1 MKLQKRKTQDNMGI
15 DSAEQPEVI
24 TTELSDEV
32 GEEKQKK
39 SANKVKNKKSK
50 KKSKKKQKASV
61 LRNIKIAPR
70 LLMGFLIIAILSAG
84 MGTYSAINM
93 KQVGNSVS
101 VMYED
106 MLLPVRTVSTLS
118 ETFDAGCIDLRQ
130 ALLAQDDNMMV
141 YVSTL
146 QSNSLKYTSTL
157 TMLEALVSDNA
168 KESYEILKTAYDQY
182 GALYKEAIAKIE
194 AGNKAEVLD
203 DLMHFGDLRTA
214 EGDVSKALGDIKY
227 AITENATTEAKK
239 SKDTASNVLIIT
251 IGTAGAVLILSILIG
266 ILMARGF
273 SHPIKRLTANVKR
286 LAAGDTD
293 FEISGVSSRDEIGEM
308 REAVSTILASIKAL
322 DSDTN
327 TLIGAAMEG
336 QLSVRAD
343 AEKHQGTY
351 RSIIEG
357 FNSTLDATIEPIKES
372 ANVLGEIAQGNLD
385 VNVTG
390 DFKGDFALIKDALNS
405 TSVTL
410 KRYIDEIS
418 SILNS
423 IANGD
428 MTVSIASEFKGSFVT
443 LKESLN
449 RSIESFDSVL
459 SDIDT
464 AATQVASGTRQVS
477 DGSQTI
483 SQGATEQASEID
495 QLTATI
501 TQIAAQTSQNAQN
514 ANSANDLV
522 KSAKNDAVSG
532 NSRMGEM
539 QQAMEKIK
547 NASESIS
554 KIIKVID
561 DIAFQTNILALNAAV
576 EAARAGVHG
585 KGFAVVAEEV
595 RNLAGRSA
603 QAAKETTDLIE
614 NSISIVGS
622 GTKIADKTADAL
634 SNIVAG
640 VEKAAELVAQI
651 AVASNEQVTGITQ
664 INNSIDQMMRV
675 VQTNSATSEETAAAS
690 EELSSQAEM
699 LRDMVANFDLRNKK
713 ESAIDE
719 AQKAKAIPAPKKK
732 KKTIELGDDDFGKY

>member
-1 MKLQKRKTQDNMGI
+1 MKIPKRKNHDDNMEI
-15 DSAEQPEVI
+15 DSAEQQNVI
-24 TTELSDEV
+24 LAEELAE
-32 GEEKQKK
+32 GMTNKK
-39 SANKVKNKKSK
+39 ESSKKVKKNKKAR
-50 KKSKKKQKASV
+50 KQKASI
-61 LRNIKIAPR
+61 LRNVKIAPR
-70 LLMGFLIIAILSAG
+70 LLIGFLIIAFMSAG
-84 MGTYSAINM
+84 MGTYAALNV
-93 KQVGNSVS
+93 KQVGNSVT

-106 MLLPVRTVSTLS
+106 MLLPVRTVSTLTD
-118 ETFDAGCIDLRQ
+118 TFDAGCIDLRH
-130 ALLAQDDNMMV
+130 ALLADDNNMTV

-146 QSNSLKYTSTL
+146 QSNTMKYTSTL
-157 TMLEALVSDNA
+157 SMIETLVSGD
-168 KESYEILKTAYDQY
+168 SIDTFQVLKTAYDKY
-182 GALYKEAIAKIE
+182 GVLYGEAVSKIE
-194 AGNKAEVLD
+194 AGKKQEVFED
-203 DLMHFGDLRTA
+203 IMRFGDLRTA
-214 EGDVSKALGDIKY
+214 EGEVSNALSDLKY
-227 AITENATTEAKK
+227 SLTENATAEARK
-239 SKDTASNVLIIT
+239 SQKTASDVFLIT
-251 IGTAGAVLILSILIG
+251 IGIAGAVLILSVLIG
-266 ILMARGF
+266 IFMARGF
-273 SHPIKRLTANVKR
+273 SRPIKRLTANVKR
-286 LAAGDTD
+286 LAAGETN
-293 FEISGVSSRDEIGEM
+293 FEMSQATSKDEIGEM
-308 REAVSTILASIKAL
+308 REAVSTILGSIKEL
-322 DSDTN
+322 ESDTD
-327 TLIGAAMEG
+327 TLIEAAMEG

-343 AEKHQGTY
+343 AKKHQGTY
-351 RSIIEG
+351 RRIIEG
-357 FNSTLDATIEPIKES
+357 INATLDATIEPIRES

-385 VNVTG
+385 VSVAG

-405 TSVTL
+405 TTETL
-410 KRYIDEIS
+410 KRYIDEITD
-418 SILNS
+418 ILNS

-428 MTVSIASEFKGSFVT
+428 MTVGITSEFKGSFVA

-449 RSIESFDSVL
+449 QSIESFNSVL

-495 QLTATI
+495 QLTTTI
-501 TQIAAQTSQNAQN
+501 TQISAQTTQNAKN
-514 ANSANDLV
+514 ADSANELV
-522 KSAKNDAVSG
+522 KTAKEDAASG
-532 NSRMGEM
+532 NSQMEEM

-622 GTKIADKTADAL
+622 GTKIADKTAYAL

-651 AVASNEQVTGITQ
+651 AVASNEQVTGIAQ
-664 INNSIDQMMRV
+664 INSSIDQMMRV

-690 EELSSQAEM
+690 QELSSQAEM
-699 LRDMVANFDLRNKK
+699 LRDMVAKFNLKNKS
-713 ESAIDE
+713 EGVYIDHARE
-719 AQKAKAIPAPKKK
+719 VKAIPAAKKGK
-732 KKTIELGDDDFGKY
+732 SKIELDDNDFGKY

>member
-1 MKLQKRKTQDNMGI
+1 MKRLNRKKNDNNMEI
-15 DSAEQPEVI
+15 ESAEQQKV
-24 TTELSDEV
+24 TTTDEV
-32 GEEKQKK
+32 AEETISNKK
-39 SANKVKNKKSK
+39 SSNKVKSK
-50 KKSKKKQKASV
+50 KVRKQRASI
-61 LRNIKIAPR
+61 LRNVKIAPR
-70 LLMGFLIIAILSAG
+70 LLIGFLVIAALSAG
-84 MGTYSAINM
+84 MGTYAASNV
-93 KQVGNSVS
+93 KQVGNSVNI
-101 VMYED
+101 MYED
-106 MLLPVRTVSTLS
+106 MLLPVRTVSTLTD
-118 ETFDAGCIDLRQ
+118 TFDAGCIDLRH
-130 ALLAQDDNMMV
+130 ALLADDNNMTV

-146 QSNSLKYTSTL
+146 QSNSMKYTSTL
-157 TMLEALVSDNA
+157 SMLESLVSADA
-168 KESYEILKTAYDQY
+168 KESYQTMKAAYDKY
-182 GALYKEAIAKIE
+182 GELYKQAISKIE
-194 AGNKAEVLD
+194 SGNKQEVYQD
-203 DLMHFGDLRTA
+203 IMRFGDLRTA
-214 EGDVSKALGDIKY
+214 EGNVSKALSDLKY
-227 AITENATTEAKK
+227 SLTENATAEARMSQEK
-239 SKDTASNVLIIT
+239 AANVFLIT
-251 IGTAGAVLILSILIG
+251 IGIAGGVLVLSVLIG
-266 ILMARGF
+266 IFMARGF
-273 SHPIKRLTANVKR
+273 SRPIKRLTANVKR
-286 LAAGDTD
+286 LAAGETN
-293 FEISGVSSRDEIGEM
+293 FEMSQATSKDEIGEM
-308 REAVSTILASIKAL
+308 REAVSTILGSIKEL
-322 DSDTN
+322 ESDTD
-327 TLIGAAMEG
+327 TLIEAAMEG

-351 RSIIEG
+351 RRIIEG
-357 FNSTLDATIEPIKES
+357 INATLDATIEPIKES

-385 VNVTG
+385 VSVAG

-405 TSVTL
+405 TTESL
-410 KRYIDEIS
+410 RRYIDEITD
-418 SILNS
+418 ILNS

-428 MTVSIASEFKGSFVT
+428 MTVSVTSEFKGSFVT

-449 RSIESFDSVL
+449 QSIESFNSVL

-501 TQIAAQTSQNAQN
+501 TQISAQTTQNAQN
-514 ANSANDLV
+514 ADSANELV
-522 KSAKNDAVSG
+522 KTAKNDAASG
-532 NSRMGEM
+532 NSQMEEM

-547 NASESIS
+547 NSSESIS

-603 QAAKETTDLIE
+603 QAAKETTEMIE

-622 GTKIADKTADAL
+622 GTKIADKTAGAL
-634 SNIVAG
+634 SNIVSG

-651 AVASNEQVTGITQ
+651 AVASNEQVTGIAQ

-699 LRDMVANFDLRNKK
+699 LRGMVNNFNLRSRSEDL
-713 ESAIDE
+713 ID
-719 AQKAKAIPAPKKK
+719 KAREVKAIPAAKKGK
-732 KKTIELGDDDFGKY
+732 STIELGDNDFGKY

>member
-1 MKLQKRKTQDNMGI
+1 MKLQKRNKKDSNMGI

-24 TTELSDEV
+24 TTELADEV
-32 GEEKQKK
+32 AGEKTKK
-39 SANKVKNKKSK
+39 KKFVKKVKSRKNKKN
-50 KKSKKKQKASV
+50 QKASI

-70 LLMGFLIIAILSAG
+70 LLLGFLIIALLSAG
-84 MGTYSAINM
+84 MGTYSAMNM
-93 KQVGNSVS
+93 KQVGDSVN

-118 ETFDAGCIDLRQ
+118 ETFDSGCIDLRQ
-130 ALLAQDDNMMV
+130 TLLAQDDNLMV

-146 QSNSLKYTSTL
+146 ESNSMKYTSTL
-157 TMLEALVSDNA
+157 TMLEALVPDNA
-168 KESYEILKTAYDQY
+168 KESYQALKVAYDQY
-182 GALYKEAIAKIE
+182 GAFYKAAIDKIE
-194 AGNKAEVLD
+194 AGNKQEVLD

-214 EGDVSKALGDIKY
+214 EGDVSKTLGDLKY
-227 AITENATTEAKK
+227 SITEKATTEAKN
-239 SKDTASNVLIIT
+239 SKDIASNVLIIT
-251 IGTAGAVLILSILIG
+251 IGAAGAVLILSVLIG
-266 ILMARGF
+266 IFMARGF
-273 SHPIKRLTANVKR
+273 SLPIKKLTANVKR
-286 LAAGDTD
+286 LAAGDTE
-293 FEISGVSSRDEIGEM
+293 FELSGVSSRDEIGEM
-308 REAVSTILASIKAL
+308 REAVSTILASIKEL
-322 DSDTN
+322 ESDTN

-372 ANVLGEIAQGNLD
+372 AKVLGEIAQGNLD

-390 DFKGDFALIKDALNS
+390 DFKGDFALIKDALNG
-405 TSVTL
+405 TTVTL

-428 MTVSIASEFKGSFVT
+428 MTVSIASEFKGSFLT

-449 RSIESFDSVL
+449 QSIESFDSVL

-501 TQIAAQTSQNAQN
+501 SQIAAQTSQNAQN

-699 LRDMVANFDLRNKK
+699 LRDMVANFDLRSKK
-713 ESAIDE
+713 EMAIDE